1 MQNFCYEHIN
11 SFVTL
16 LMNLG
21 INLLSWMKGDQMI
34 NSIKNTTIV
43 YHYCSIESLFSIISN
58 QSLWL
63 TSLSSSNDQRELE
76 IAEEVLQNSLKK
88 LTDQSQ
94 LKTAAEKLINF
105 SNSAQ
110 HSKTY
115 QSNYEYYALS
125 FVNEKDSLTHWERYG
140 NQMQGVSIAFNINE
154 IENLFSNLK
163 FNEITHR
170 WLRIV
175 KVLYTLEEQI
185 EYANEVITALLEDIF
200 ITNNDGIDTLE
211 DIYEISYNSLL
222 ATLKPI
228 FKHKGFAGER
238 ECRLYF
244 EAGEAEKL
252 AGLLVEN
259 YNNNQQENQMLNIS
273 NNITSCL
280 LNAQLAT
287 HYKKYGLFGGSIR
300 SYFALNLEK
309 IWCSELIP
317 EIILAP
323 RCHQSENELRKFLDA
338 YGLSKTL
345 IRHST
350 IPIR

>member
-1 MQNFCYEHIN
+1 
-11 SFVTL
+11 
-16 LMNLG
+16 
-21 INLLSWMKGDQMI
+21 MKGDQMI
-34 NSIKNTTIV
+34 NSIENTTIV
-43 YHYCSIESLFSIISN
+43 YHYCPIESLFSIISN

-63 TSLSSSNDQRELE
+63 TSLSSSNDQRELK
-76 IAEEVLQNSLKK
+76 IAEDVLQNSLKK
-88 LTDQSQ
+88 ITDKSN
-94 LKTAAEKLINF
+94 LKNPAEKLLNF
-105 SNSAQ
+105 SNSTQ

-140 NQMQGVSIAFNINE
+140 NQMHGVSIAFNINE

-163 FNEITHR
+163 FNKITHR

-185 EYANEVITALLEDIF
+185 EYANEVITTLLEDIF
-200 ITNNDGIDTLE
+200 ITNDDGIDTLD
-211 DIYEISYNSLL
+211 DIYQITYNSLL

-252 AGLLVEN
+252 AGLLIEN
-259 YNNNQQENQMLNIS
+259 YNKDEQNNELLNIS

-287 HYKKYGLFGGSIR
+287 HYKKYSLFGGSIR

-317 EIILAP
+317 EITLGP
-323 RCHQSENELRKFLDA
+323 RCHQSKNELRKFLDT
-338 YGLSKTL
+338 YGLKKTE
-345 IRHST
+345 IKNST